1 MSEEMEKNILKILRS
16 QERQEKLNN
25 LIQERLE
32 KQEKFNN
39 LILECFEN
47 LEKEVKETRSD
58 LDKFSNHFTAFEFE
72 NNRKVDLL
80 LETYNFDHEQFKKY
94 NKDIFNLKEK
104 TSNHDTRIDYLELKV
119 AVP

>member
-1 MSEEMEKNILKILRS
+1 MSEEMEKNILKILKN
-16 QERQEKLNN
+16 Q
-25 LIQERLE
+25 E
-32 KQEKFNN
+32 KQEEFNN
-39 LILECFEN
+39 LILERFEN

-104 TSNHDTRIDYLELKV
+104 TSNHDTRIDYLELKA

>member
-1 MSEEMEKNILKILRS
+1 MSEEMEKNILKILKN
-16 QERQEKLNN
+16 Q
-25 LIQERLE
+25 E
-32 KQEKFNN
+32 KQEEFNN
-39 LILECFEN
+39 LILERFEN

-104 TSNHDTRIDYLELKV
+104 TSNHDTRIDYLELKT